1 MSELIYTKN
10 YEVDN
15 VNKREVLRYM
25 GCKNSDNETD
35 RLLDDCLNEL
45 AGKLKYKTVY
55 GIFDV
60 NITGEECSFLRFS
73 VKSKDLAKTLDG
85 CKRVIIFAATV
96 GFEIDRLISK
106 YSQISP
112 SKALMFQAI
121 GAERIEALCGLL
133 CSDVSNQLGVRLKN
147 RFSAGYG
154 DLPLS
159 SQNDI
164 FRVLDCTKKIGVSLN
179 NSLLMLPTKSVTAFV
194 GITDEK
200 II

>member
-73 VKSKDLAKTLDG
+73 VKSKDLAKNLDG

-112 SKALMFQAI
+112 SKALMFQSI
-121 GAERIEALCGLL
+121 GAERMEALCDLL

-147 RFSAGYG
+147 RFSSGYG

-179 NSLLMLPTKSVTAFV
+179 NSLLMSPTKSVTAFV

>member
-73 VKSKDLAKTLDG
+73 VKSKDLAKNLDG

-121 GAERIEALCGLL
+121 GAERIEALCDLL

-179 NSLLMLPTKSVTAFV
+179 NSLLMSPTKSVTAFV

>member
-73 VKSKDLAKTLDG
+73 VKSKDLAKNLYG

-121 GAERIEALCGLL
+121 GAERIEALCDLL

-179 NSLLMLPTKSVTAFV
+179 NSLLMSPTKSVTAFV

>member
-45 AGKLKYKTVY
+45 AGKPKYKTVY

-73 VKSKDLAKTLDG
+73 VKSKDLAKNLDG

-112 SKALMFQAI
+112 SKALMFQSI
-121 GAERIEALCGLL
+121 GAERIEALCDLL

-179 NSLLMLPTKSVTAFV
+179 NSLLMSPTKSVTAFV

>member
-73 VKSKDLAKTLDG
+73 VKSKDLAKNLDG

-121 GAERIEALCGLL
+121 GAERIEALCDLL

-154 DLPLS
+154 DLPLF

-179 NSLLMLPTKSVTAFV
+179 NSLLMSPTKSVTAFV

>member
-35 RLLDDCLNEL
+35 RLLNDCLNGL

-73 VKSKDLAKTLDG
+73 VKSKDLAKNLYG

-112 SKALMFQAI
+112 SKALMFQSI
-121 GAERIEALCGLL
+121 GAERIEALCDLL

-179 NSLLMLPTKSVTAFV
+179 NSLLMSPTKSVTAFV